1 MDIGWILDPQN
12 HPCKEARLNL
22 ALSQSY
28 CTTKTY
34 KNCFQLASLTP
45 SFWGGHSGW
54 GRSGVSFWERKFLVL
69 LKPPTKLQFRLRFA
83 MGPNWRLKGAKLKY
97 AEI

>member
-28 CTTKTY
+28 SITKTY

-45 SFWGGHSGW
+45 SFWGGALRLGALW
-54 GRSGVSFWERKFLVL
+54 RFVLGRKFLVL

-83 MGPNWRLKGAKLKY
+83 MGPNWRLKGAKMKY